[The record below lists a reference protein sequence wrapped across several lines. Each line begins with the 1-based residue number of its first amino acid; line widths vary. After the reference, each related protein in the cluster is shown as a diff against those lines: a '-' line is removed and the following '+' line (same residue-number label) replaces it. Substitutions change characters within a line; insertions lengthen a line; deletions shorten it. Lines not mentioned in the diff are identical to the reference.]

1 MNELSFTHTHTLL
14 SFLIIRKLLFYSFF
28 ISEPSHLFLL
38 HASTHSRCHLLLV
51 FRSPPD
57 LKTKPRFKEH
67 EEKKPQSS
75 SSPGPW
81 LYGCNRKQI
90 HRVSDGPSLAE
101 NSFRAAPQCLLG
113 SQLSL
118 ILRYKHAKISSFG
131 FFSDP
136 SSRKLHLHHRT
147 PALHTRIS

>member
-1 MNELSFTHTHTLL
+1 MLEDIINVLIIQWNSSLTTSLSLLFMFWEEMSAVQSNGVAQNNLPNRHAAKQQKKWIQSGESSVRGFPVEGSEWTEFYTHTHTLL

-75 SSPGPW
+75 SSPGPR
-81 LYGCNRKQI
+81 L
-90 HRVSDGPSLAE
+90 
-101 NSFRAAPQCLLG
+101 
-113 SQLSL
+113 
-118 ILRYKHAKISSFG
+118 
-131 FFSDP
+131 
-136 SSRKLHLHHRT
+136 
-147 PALHTRIS
+147 